1 MVIKAHS
8 KDQIQEEIQDGLYFF
23 ALGELQKSVAHF
35 SEALRI
41 DPVSHAARMGRG
53 AAYAKM
59 GRMEDA
65 EADFSVAIESKPRDP
80 RAYHF
85 RGLARLGRGDRQA
98 AIEDFSIAI
107 EINPRYGIAYY
118 SRGTARSELGDLDG
132 AGADMAMAARLGE
145 ANLQEFSDY
154 HNIWRTQFDKVEAVL
169 LKERE
174 ADIAVK
180 PDLTSWLD

>member
-1 MVIKAHS
+1 MAMKAHS
-8 KDQIQEEIQDGLYFF
+8 KDRIQEEIHEGLFHYS
-23 ALGELQKSVAHF
+23 LGELQKSIAHY
-35 SEALRI
+35 SEAIRM
-41 DPVSHAARMGRG
+41 DPSSYAARMGRG

-65 EADFSVAIESKPRDP
+65 EADFSMAVESRPRDP

-98 AIEDFSIAI
+98 AVEDFSQAL
-107 EINPRYGIAYY
+107 ELNPRYAIAYF
-118 SRGTARSELGDLDG
+118 SRGTARSELGDLEG

-145 ANLQEFSDY
+145 ANLQEFSDF

>member
-98 AIEDFSIAI
+98 AVEDFSIAI
-107 EINPRYGIAYY
+107 EINPRYGIAYF

-145 ANLQEFSDY
+145 ANLQAFSDY

>member
-1 MVIKAHS
+1 MDMKTHS
-8 KDQIQEEIQDGLYFF
+8 KDRIQEEIYEGLFHYS
-23 ALGELQKSVAHF
+23 LGELDKSAAHF
-35 SEALRI
+35 SEAVRM
-41 DPVSHAARMGRG
+41 DPTSHAARMGRG

-65 EADFSVAIESKPRDP
+65 EADFSMAIESKPGDP

-85 RGLARLGRGDRQA
+85 RGLVRLGKGDRERA
-98 AIEDFSIAI
+98 VEDFTKAIEL
-107 EINPRYGIAYY
+107 NPRYGIAYF
-118 SRGTARSELGDLDG
+118 SRGTVRSELGDLDG

>member
-1 MVIKAHS
+1 MVMKAHS
-8 KDQIQEEIQDGLYFF
+8 KDRIQEEIHEGLFYF
-23 ALGELQKSVAHF
+23 ALGELQESVAHF
-35 SEALRI
+35 SEAVRM
-41 DPVSHAARMGRG
+41 DPSSHPARMGRG

-65 EADFSVAIESKPRDP
+65 EADFSMAIESKPRDP

-85 RGLARLGRGDRQA
+85 RGLARLGRGDRKA
-98 AIEDFSIAI
+98 AVEDFSLAI
-107 EINPRYGIAYY
+107 ELNPRYGIAYF

-132 AGADMAMAARLGE
+132 AGADMVMAARLGE

>member
-1 MVIKAHS
+1 
-8 KDQIQEEIQDGLYFF
+8 
-23 ALGELQKSVAHF
+23 
-35 SEALRI
+35 
-41 DPVSHAARMGRG
+41 MGRG

-65 EADFSVAIESKPRDP
+65 EADFSMAIESKPKDP

-85 RGLARLGRGDRQA
+85 RGLVRLGRGDRKA
-98 AIEDFSIAI
+98 AVEDFSIAI
-107 EINPRYGIAYY
+107 ELNPRYGIAYF
-118 SRGTARSELGDLDG
+118 SRGTARSELGDVDG